1 MVIIRINAQLPP
13 VQAQIVVEG
22 IHTQAHTGVI
32 VLPNFCELLN
42 EVPAD
47 ETIKVVQHA
56 GDCETCRERPGCQYN
71 HGRRGIV
78 RINCPLWR
86 AKV

>member
-1 MVIIRINAQLPP
+1 MVIIRINAHLPAKE
-13 VQAQIVVEG
+13 AQIAVEG
-22 IHTQAHTGVI
+22 IHAQAHTGVI
-32 VLPNFCELLN
+32 VLPSFCELLN

-56 GDCETCRERPGCQYN
+56 GDCEICGNASGCQYN
-71 HGRRGIV
+71 HGRHGIV

-86 AKV
+86 AK